1 MIENKITQESRN
13 YIMKRGILFSGF
25 STGAVIISNNLI
37 RAFIIPTLLYDKCLH
52 IKGLLL
58 PDMSISI
65 IKTLNSSNLYLEY

>member
-1 MIENKITQESRN
+1 MIENKKAQESRN
-13 YIMKRGILFSGF
+13 YIMKRGILSSGF
-25 STGAVIISNNLI
+25 STSAVIISNNLI

-58 PDMSISI
+58 PDLSISI